1 MPVILSIFVSQTKNN
16 MNKKHLASAIFGF
29 ISLSALAQPTGG
41 TTTNDLQLNTIT
53 TAVPFMAITP
63 DSRAGGMGDAGTAL
77 SANANSLYWNTS
89 MLTFAKEKSEL
100 SLSYTPWLRQLTN
113 DIHLSYLSGYYKLN
127 DRHTVGG
134 ALRYFSL
141 GEITFTDASG
151 NVIRNDKPA
160 EFELTGGYAFRL
172 GQKTSIGINGKFVY
186 SNLTGGLTVAGVNT
200 KAGVAGATDL
210 SFTYFDD
217 ELRVGGRDAAYT
229 FAVTLNNIGNK
240 IAYSAL
246 NGTRDFLPMN
256 LKIGNSYKMEL
267 DKYNNIVFALDLQK
281 LVVPTPAYY
290 DYVDLNGN
298 GVTEA
303 SEYTMLSGKNND
315 VGVIGG
321 LVQSFYDAPGTLVKD
336 DAGNYIQNA
345 DGTYQV
351 AKGSRFK
358 EELSEINIALGTEYW
373 YNNVLA
379 IRAGYFYEN
388 KNKGNRQYFNAGIGF
403 RYNMFGIDI
412 SYLAAVKRQ
421 SPLANTLRFTLRLYL
436 GSKAKNTSGDSNP
449 E

>member
-41 TTTNDLQLNTIT
+41 ATDNDLQLNTIT

-77 SANANSLYWNTS
+77 SANSNSLYWNTS

-141 GEITFTDASG
+141 GEITFTDATG

-172 GQKTSIGINGKFVY
+172 GRKTSIGINGKFVY

-210 SFTYFDD
+210 SFTYYDD

-229 FAVTLNNIGNK
+229 FAFTLNNVGNK

-281 LVVPTPAYY
+281 LLVPTPAYY
-290 DYVDLNGN
+290 DYVDLNGD
-298 GVTEA
+298 GVTQA
-303 SEYTMLSGKNND
+303 SEYAMLAGKNNE

-351 AKGSRFK
+351 VKGSRFK
-358 EELSEINIALGTEYW
+358 EELSEINIAFGTEYW

-421 SPLANTLRFTLRLYL
+421 SPLANTLRFTLRLFF